1 MSHVVIAGGNDDGV
15 APIRV
20 LFVCTHNSARSIMAE
35 VLLGAKDA
43 GAFEAWSAG
52 TEPGEI
58 QPLTLRVLREAGLP
72 IDELR
77 SKSVNEF
84 IGGTFDF
91 VVTVCDSARERC
103 PAFPGAGKRL
113 HWGFDD
119 PSEVEGTE
127 EERLEAFRLVFT
139 AISQRVDRFV
149 AEEALRPR

>member
-91 VVTVCDSARERC
+91 VVTVCD
-103 PAFPGAGKRL
+103 FGQGALSRVPWCGKAAAL
-113 HWGFDD
+113 GF
-119 PSEVEGTE
+119 
-127 EERLEAFRLVFT
+127 
-139 AISQRVDRFV
+139 
-149 AEEALRPR
+149 